1 MLTCLR
7 RVPVVPLQYL
17 LIKKLV
23 SNKIRTLV
31 VNSLVDSTT
40 KGPILNQILKDI
52 EPYAD
57 GTKHH
62 KSGNMFSGTS
72 H

>member
-1 MLTCLR
+1 MNRHNVSISVTDIAVNG
-7 RVPVVPLQYL
+7 RVSEA
-17 LIKKLV
+17 I
-23 SNKIRTLV
+23 
-31 VNSLVDSTT
+31 